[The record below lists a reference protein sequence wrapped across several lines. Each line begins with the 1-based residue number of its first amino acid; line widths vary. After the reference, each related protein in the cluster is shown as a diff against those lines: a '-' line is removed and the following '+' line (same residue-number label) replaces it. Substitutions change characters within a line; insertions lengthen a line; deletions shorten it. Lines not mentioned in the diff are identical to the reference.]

1 MNLVKFGLIIL
12 AISFAAGCELL
23 KEPVIETSEGYQI
36 KQNTELDVVLQTP
49 LSSNTN
55 NRGDQFVTNLAEPLM
70 FKNKPILPKGIEIR
84 GLVKRVSKYE
94 KLGDRA
100 SLLLLFDQIVFPDG
114 RRLPIEA
121 SLDTEKGQDVLK
133 IKGKIVKD
141 ATIIGGSALVGTLA
155 GKKTLGKEGEKKGL
169 VVGTVAGAGAVI
181 LSNMREVSLP
191 NGTELIVKLDEP
203 LLIPSEKP

>member
-36 KQNTELDVVLQTP
+36 KQGTELGVVLQTP
-49 LSSNTN
+49 LSSNIN
-55 NRGDQFVTNLAEPLM
+55 KRGDQFVTRLAQPLM
-70 FKNKPILPKGIEIR
+70 FKGKSILPKETEIR
-84 GLVKRVSKYE
+84 GLVKRVDKFE

-100 SLLLLFDQIVFPDG
+100 SLFLLFDQIVLPDG
-114 RRLPIEA
+114 RRFPIEA
-121 SLDTEKGQDVLK
+121 SLDTGKGQDALK

-141 ATIIGGSALVGTLA
+141 ATIIGASALVGTLA
-155 GKKTLGKEGEKKGL
+155 GKKTLGKDGEKKGL

-181 LSNMREVSLP
+181 LSNMKEIRLSVD
-191 NGTELIVKLDEP
+191 TELIVKLDEP
-203 LLIPSEKP
+203 LLIPK